1 VALHSPPISRGEPI
15 RGHAREGRPGT
26 RPSPDVCVGHAESR
40 RRLPPSLSLRS
51 HNQSPPLSRRLTT
64 RFRTDR
70 TRLFMCSCISASGTV
85 NQRQKHPRARPM
97 LGESIRRSRGDGGP
111 AHRRHLSAGPPRETS
126 AHATRCRKTPYERR
140 KTRTPRPGGQ
150 GVHSEPFGATVSRAP
165 LEVVRA
171 EQVSN
176 RVGWGSA
183 LIESETP
190 LWRAQ
195 NGVPARLERAKHP
208 HGPVARPPAAPKSPT
223 GSIRHRSCPV
233 RGGTATADAGRGA
246 SGRALPQR
254 QRWLPNRWPSR
265 AEPLLEAWKR
275 GFSHAFQEVAQSR
288 KHREGWGGDFSLL
301 LVESRPVGQWE
312 LPRPAHQ
319 RIAA

>member
-1 VALHSPPISRGEPI
+1 VVKTPRHR
-15 RGHAREGRPGT
+15 RTNRPG
-26 RPSPDVCVGHAESR
+26 P
-40 RRLPPSLSLRS
+40 RLENAAKKAKDAPSL
-51 HNQSPPLSRRLTT
+51 
-64 RFRTDR
+64 R
-70 TRLFMCSCISASGTV
+70 TRLSCV
-85 NQRQKHPRARPM
+85 W
-97 LGESIRRSRGDGGP
+97 RG
-111 AHRRHLSAGPPRETS
+111 LLF
-126 AHATRCRKTPYERR
+126 ATT
-140 KTRTPRPGGQ
+140 
-150 GVHSEPFGATVSRAP
+150 

-288 KHREGWGGDFSLL
+288 KHREGWGGGF
-301 LVESRPVGQWE
+301 LVVTCGEPSGRPVGTA
-312 LPRPAHQ
+312 PASSPTNRRLMFRRHKEEG
-319 RIAA
+319 RSPTDSAM